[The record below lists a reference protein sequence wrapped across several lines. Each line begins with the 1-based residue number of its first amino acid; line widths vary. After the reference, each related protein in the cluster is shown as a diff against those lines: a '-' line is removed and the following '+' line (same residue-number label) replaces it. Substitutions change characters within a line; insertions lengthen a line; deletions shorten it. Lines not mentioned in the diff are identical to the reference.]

1 MKRRAQIVGT
11 VHPAGLM
18 RAQVRVLPDWNGV
31 PDDDLPRRNTC
42 YPSETLLYPQSKV
55 TGLGRVSLFRC

>member
-31 PDDDLPRRNTC
+31 PDDDYPGQNTC
-42 YPSETLLYPQSKV
+42 YP
-55 TGLGRVSLFRC
+55 

>member
-31 PDDDLPRRNTC
+31 PDDDLLGGIPVTHQG
-42 YPSETLLYPQSKV
+42 TLLYLQSKV
-55 TGLGRVSLFRC
+55 TLSG